1 MFGRQF
7 QVEEGTVSFP
17 GTPGINPDLNIRAL
31 NRLRTSDGPLDITAA
46 VEGPLLEPRV
56 TLSSNAP
63 FPIAESDLVSY
74 LIFARPS
81 YALASGQ
88 RAAAG
93 DAARMFAGAGASLAV
108 GLFSSELGTLLAQDV
123 GLDYLAI
130 TQGQVQDQR
139 FGIQGLETTVATT
152 QVEIGQYLTDDIFAA
167 LYWRPW
173 SGGVEGQ
180 NQLAAL
186 RIETRLS
193 DRWTLEGYWEDR
205 FFRTSLFRVPLGQ
218 ENRTLGF
225 FLYREWRY

>member
-1 MFGRQF
+1 
-7 QVEEGTVSFP
+7 
-17 GTPGINPDLNIRAL
+17 
-31 NRLRTSDGPLDITAA
+31 
-46 VEGPLLEPRV
+46 
-56 TLSSNAP
+56 
-63 FPIAESDLVSY
+63 
-74 LIFARPS
+74 
-81 YALASGQ
+81 
-88 RAAAG
+88 
-93 DAARMFAGAGASLAV
+93 MFAGAGASLAV

-139 FGIQGLETTVATT
+139 FGIQGLETTVVTT

-180 NQLAAL
+180 KQLAAL

-205 FFRTSLFRVPLGQ
+205 FFRTSLFRVTLRQ